1 MGTCLHAGTTGSSPV
16 SWTINQA
23 RGHGEVP
30 AEDRR
35 AVALYDTVPSRPREL
50 WFLSACA
57 PAALAGLADQA
68 GLGVSAAEAASE
80 AETAVARLHQA
91 AAMGYRNADAYRTED
106 ALDSLRDRP
115 EFRLFMMDLAMP
127 ANPLAEPH

>member
-1 MGTCLHAGTTGSSPV
+1 M

-35 AVALYDTVPSRPREL
+35 AVALYDALPSRTGEL

-57 PAALAGLADQA
+57 HAAPAGLADQA
-68 GLGVSAAEAASE
+68 GSGVSAAEAASD
-80 AETAVARLHQA
+80 AETAVARLQ
-91 AAMGYRNADAYRTED
+91 
-106 ALDSLRDRP
+106 
-115 EFRLFMMDLAMP
+115 
-127 ANPLAEPH
+127 